1 MMNNSSRK
9 MIILESVLDD
19 IPASK
24 DSGASVSLRNGK
36 SGLRPGEWQLC
47 LMCPDWTS
55 AKRRA
60 IEGILDVYADE
71 GNITGTRECPGIND
85 VTDGGRLGSLSGYEA
100 AMVVFTCP
108 DTESSLK
115 CLFYILYQSG
125 WCAAF
130 VEDSGKWTFLQDNED
145 ACSAVRSLV
154 LCGKIKLDVYGNLNS
169 RLYGMLWPDETF
181 DAGHADELE
190 RCMRR
195 IKERCARLHSKREM
209 KRRGY

>member
-19 IPASK
+19 IPASE
-24 DSGASVSLRNGK
+24 DSGASVSLQNGK

-55 AKRRA
+55 AKRRV

-71 GNITGTRECPGIND
+71 WNITGTRECPGIDD
-85 VTDGGRLGSLSGYEA
+85 VTDGGRLGSLSGYDA
-100 AMVVFTCP
+100 AMVEFTCP

-115 CLFYILYQSG
+115 CLFYILYQSE

-181 DAGHADELE
+181 DVGHADELE

-195 IKERCARLHSKREM
+195 IKERCARLHSKRG
-209 KRRGY
+209 R